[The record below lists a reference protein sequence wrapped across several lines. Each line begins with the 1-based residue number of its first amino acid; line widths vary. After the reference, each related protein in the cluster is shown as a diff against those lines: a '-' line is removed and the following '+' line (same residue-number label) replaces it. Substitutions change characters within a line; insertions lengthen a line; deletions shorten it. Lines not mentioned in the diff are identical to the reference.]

1 MEKRFFERLYDSINY
16 SLNYLYV
23 NNDNNKMSNNKQSM
37 NWRELFL
44 TTSWSK
50 KGMFKAFTFL
60 TGFFLIV
67 SVIGILFYL
76 IYNF

>member
-1 MEKRFFERLYDSINY
+1 
-16 SLNYLYV
+16 
-23 NNDNNKMSNNKQSM
+23 M

-60 TGFFLIV
+60 TGFCLIMLAIA
-67 SVIGILFYL
+67 VIVFYTL
-76 IYNF
+76 LQLNLLNL

>member
-1 MEKRFFERLYDSINY
+1 
-16 SLNYLYV
+16 
-23 NNDNNKMSNNKQSM
+23 MSNNKQSM

-67 SVIGILFYL
+67 LAVAVITFYTL
-76 IYNF
+76 LQLNIIDL